1 MIRRDSE
8 KHHDYSTEVF
18 ESLRIYDIQGILK
31 EGDQYNCGVEA
42 YIVEDFTKIDFQ
54 SLNKRYELAR
64 YFFCEQL
71 GIPYYIIIVSREAHQ
86 YRIYKTNVVEFS
98 ISFEMLHEF
107 TVQQFLDWWK
117 SKQSFEQKKI
127 MYDANARL
135 KDNIIDQ
142 DLFGNA
148 LAWGVNVDG
157 FSFNTETRKINAIY
171 EKRICTAKG
180 NYTVKN
186 YDPNKFF
193 FGTQNR
199 SGDYPAWNIL
209 DALSKKMNIPLV
221 LLTFDTSETKIIGAS
236 KITNISSEKGITYL
250 NDTKPFQNLFIDN
263 IENLK
268 VVKNC
273 VVILSVSS
281 LSAVERRSAF
291 FILITSI

>member
-8 KHHDYSTEVF
+8 KHHAYSTEVF
-18 ESLRIYDIQGILK
+18 EALRIYDIQGILK

-42 YIVEDFTKIDFQ
+42 YIVEDFTKINFE

-71 GIPYYIIIVSREAHQ
+71 GIPYFIIIVSKEAHR
-86 YRIYKTNVVEFS
+86 YRIYKTNVVDYS
-98 ISFEMLHEF
+98 ISFEMTDEF
-107 TVQQFLDWWK
+107 SVEQFLDWWR

-157 FSFNTETRKINAIY
+157 FSFNTETRKVNAIY

-180 NYTVKN
+180 VYNVKN
-186 YDPNKFF
+186 YDPNKYF
-193 FGTQNR
+193 FGTANR
-199 SGDYPAWNIL
+199 TGDYPAWSIL
-209 DALSKKMNIPLV
+209 NALSKKMDVPLF
-221 LLTFDTSETKIIGAS
+221 LLTFDTSETKTIGAS

-250 NDTKPFQNLFIDN
+250 NGMKPFQNLFEN
-263 IENLK
+263 TIENLK
-268 VVKNC
+268 HWLKSM
-273 VVILSVSS
+273 LSS
-281 LSAVERRSAF
+281 
-291 FILITSI
+291 